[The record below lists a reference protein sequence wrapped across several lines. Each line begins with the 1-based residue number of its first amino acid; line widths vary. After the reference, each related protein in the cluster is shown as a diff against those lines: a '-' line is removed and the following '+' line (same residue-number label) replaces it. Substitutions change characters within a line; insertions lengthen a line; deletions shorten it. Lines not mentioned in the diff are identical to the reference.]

1 MSKGK
6 PNKVFIWGLINYNWS
21 LDINGA
27 NMARALD
34 KEKYR
39 VYSMV
44 TTTLPYEEI
53 PGVTY
58 FKRRYPDRVW
68 MFISLL
74 RACLT
79 CRTALIYR
87 VGEFRVYWWLFKLF
101 RVKTISV
108 LGITSTIFNREYPRI
123 TSLHA
128 LSEVM
133 KTECRELGIPVKD
146 KVLINPIRTEPFQ
159 KIRKVRTEALK
170 DIIFIGHDFERKG
183 IDDLLFV
190 AKNSERLHF
199 HIVGGYA
206 EHLTNF
212 KTRLQKDGLSD
223 SFTLYG
229 PLEQPRLLE
238 VMQDCQLHI
247 LPSRKEG
254 RPKVA
259 IEAAAAG
266 LPSILYE
273 GYGAEE
279 YVEEGQNGFVVKTK
293 EQLLEK
299 VRLLQHQPD
308 QLKEMSEKTERL
320 YKKFDLREIVKDY
333 EQLID
338 SLQ

>member
-1 MSKGK
+1 MKK
-6 PNKVFIWGLINYNWS
+6 KKVFIWGLINYNWS
-21 LDINGA
+21 LDINAA

-34 KEKYR
+34 KEKYK

-44 TTTLPYEEI
+44 TTTLPYESI

-58 FKRRYPDRVW
+58 FKRRYPDKIW
-68 MFISLL
+68 KFICLL
-74 RACLT
+74 RACLI
-79 CRTALIYR
+79 CKTALIYR
-87 VGEFRVYWWLFKLF
+87 MGEFRVYWWLFKLF
-101 RVKTISV
+101 RLKTISV
-108 LGITSTIFNREYPRI
+108 LGLTSSIFNREYPRV

-133 KTECRELGIPVKD
+133 REECKELGIPIKE
-146 KVLINPIRTEPFQ
+146 KVLINPIRTEPFHQ
-159 KIRKVRTEALK
+159 IRKVRTGVLK

-183 IDDLLFV
+183 IDDVIFV
-190 AKNSERLHF
+190 AQNTEQLHF
-199 HIVGGYA
+199 HVVGGYMD
-206 EHLTNF
+206 HQINLKKKLKQGGLT
-212 KTRLQKDGLSD
+212 D

-229 PLEQPRLLE
+229 SLEQPKLLE
-238 VMQDCQLHI
+238 VVDKCQLHI

-279 YVEEGQNGFVVKTK
+279 YIENGQNGFVVKTR

-299 VRLLQHQPD
+299 VRLLQYEEGL
-308 QLKEMSEKTERL
+308 LKEMSEKTERL

-338 SLQ
+338 SL

>member
-1 MSKGK
+1 MKK
-6 PNKVFIWGLINYNWS
+6 KKIFIWGLINYNWS
-21 LDINGA
+21 LDINAA

-34 KEKYR
+34 KEKYK

-44 TTTLPYEEI
+44 TTSLPFEDI

-58 FKRRYPDRVW
+58 FKRRYPDKVW
-68 MFISLL
+68 KFFSLL
-74 RACLT
+74 RACIT
-79 CRTALIYR
+79 CRVALIYR

-108 LGITSTIFNREYPRI
+108 LGISSTIFHREYPRI

-133 KTECRELGIPVKD
+133 KEECKELGIPVKE

-159 KIRKVRTEALK
+159 MTRRVRTEPLA
-170 DIIFIGHDFERKG
+170 DIIFIGHDFKRKG
-183 IDDLLFV
+183 VDDLFFV
-190 AKNSERLHF
+190 AKNTMHLHF
-199 HIVGGYA
+199 HIVGGYPDQL
-206 EHLTNF
+206 ENLKSN
-212 KTRLQKDGLSD
+212 LQEEGLLD

-229 PLEQPRLLE
+229 PLEQQMLLE
-238 VMQDCQLHI
+238 VLEKCQLHI

-259 IEAAAAG
+259 IESAAAG

-279 YVEEGQNGFVVKTK
+279 YIEQGQNGFVVKTR

-299 VRLLQHQPD
+299 VRLLQYEEGL
-308 QLKEMSEKTERL
+308 LKEMSEKTERL

-338 SLQ
+338 SL